1 MSESIYSED
10 VQDKITAHTEKHIT
24 KERNRVSLLGEI
36 RSIIFGAQDGLI
48 SILGLVASIGAA
60 TNSTQ
65 AVLIGGLG
73 GAFAGMISMAAGEY
87 ISTKSQRDV
96 YKGEIAREVEE
107 AESRP
112 EETYYELRWLFE
124 QEGLCREDA
133 ELVARKLSAVRHTA
147 AKTMIEKELG
157 IAPEESGSP
166 LRSAGFIALAYFV
179 GAAVP
184 VLPFVFLPVTAAVI
198 VASLATLVALF
209 AIGASK
215 AKISEG
221 KLFLGGLE
229 VAAIGAVAGIAGYFF
244 GSIIPNLLGLNPNLL
259 T

>member
-1 MSESIYSED
+1 MSGNI
-10 VQDKITAHTEKHIT
+10 QDKISLHTEKHIT
-24 KERNRVSLLGEI
+24 EERKRVSLLGEV

-60 TNSTQ
+60 THSTQ

-87 ISTKSQRDV
+87 ISTKSQREV
-96 YKGEIAREVEE
+96 YQNEISREIEEVEQ
-107 AESRP
+107 RP
-112 EETYYELRWLFE
+112 EETFQELCWLFE
-124 QEGLCREDA
+124 QEGLSKADA
-133 ELVARKLSAVRHTA
+133 ELVAMKLSTVRHTA

-157 IAPEESGSP
+157 IAPEDSGSP

-184 VLPFVFLPVTAAVI
+184 VLPFVFLPVMWAI
-198 VASLATLVALF
+198 IIASIATLIALF

-221 KLFLGGLE
+221 KIIMGGLE
-229 VAAIGAVAGIAGYFF
+229 VAAIGAVAAIAGYVF
-244 GSIIPNLLGLNPNLL
+244 GSFIPGLLGLDGKLL
-259 T
+259 S

>member
-1 MSESIYSED
+1 MRESSYSETTH
-10 VQDKITAHTEKHIT
+10 DKINLRTEKHIT
-24 KERNRVSLLGEI
+24 EERNRVSLLGEV

-60 TNSTQ
+60 TNSNQ

-96 YKGEIAREVEE
+96 YKNEIAREVEE
-107 AESRP
+107 TESRP
-112 EETYYELRWLFE
+112 EETYHELRWLFE
-124 QEGLCREDA
+124 QEGMSKEDA
-133 ELVARKLSAVRHTA
+133 ELVARKITNVRQTA

-157 IAPEESGSP
+157 IVAEDSGSP
-166 LRSAGFIALAYFV
+166 LRSAGFIALAYFI

-198 VASLATLVALF
+198 VASIATLVALF

-221 KLFLGGLE
+221 RVFISGLE
-229 VAAIGAVAGIAGYFF
+229 VAAIGALAAIAGYIF
-244 GSIIPNLLGLNPNLL
+244 GSLIPGLLGLDTKLFG
-259 T
+259 